1 MRLSLSFV
9 VAGLAATVV
18 PAAAQPPLPPEPPR
32 VVVRDAARTA
42 HAYQGHNTGPEQTER
57 FSRKI
62 KLGADGRVSITNISG
77 DISVASG
84 SGDEV
89 SIEAV
94 KRTRGEKSE
103 LALVQITVDDRP
115 GRIDVRTESD
125 QNRSDRGR
133 RGNSVSVDYTVTVPA
148 SAGVELHSISGTVKV
163 MAVHGAVRAE
173 TISGDV
179 TTTDTPRLELAKS
192 VSGDVSFG
200 GVAEGDVIVGSVS
213 GNVSARAVKARGLDI
228 GSVSGNVT
236 LADVACERLMVKS
249 VSGNVGYSG
258 TIAKAGRYEI
268 NSHSGN
274 VRLTLAN
281 PPGFELTASSFSG
294 SIRSELPLTIGGDSS
309 HTSSA
314 TSTDGNGD
322 RRRSSSVNSHNIRAT
337 YGDGSATISVR
348 TFSGD
353 VVIAK
358 Q

>member
-1 MRLSLSFV
+1 MRLILSFV
-9 VAGLAATVV
+9 VAGFAATVV
-18 PAAAQPPLPPEPPR
+18 PAAAQPPLPPDPPR
-32 VVVRDAARTA
+32 VIARDAMRTS
-42 HAYQGHNTGPEQTER
+42 HAYQGHSNGPEQTER

-62 KLGADGRVSITNISG
+62 KLGRDGRLSITNISG
-77 DISVASG
+77 DITVTGG
-84 SGDEV
+84 SGDDV

-94 KRTRGEKSE
+94 KRTHGDKSE

-115 GRIDVRTESD
+115 GRVDVRTETES
-125 QNRSDRGR
+125 NRSDRGR
-133 RGNSVSVDYTVTVPA
+133 RGNGVSVDYSVTVPA
-148 SAGVELHSISGTVKV
+148 SAGVELHSVSGTVKIT
-163 MAVHGAVRAE
+163 AVHGAVRAE

-179 TTTDTPRLELAKS
+179 TTSDTPKLELAKS
-192 VSGDVSFG
+192 VSGDVSFS
-200 GVAEGDVIVGSVS
+200 GVADGDVIVGSIS
-213 GNVSARAVKARGLDI
+213 GNVSAKAVKVRGLDVN
-228 GSVSGNVT
+228 SVSGNVT
-236 LADVACERLMVKS
+236 LGDVACERLTVKS

-309 HTSSA
+309 RNSSTTA
-314 TSTDGNGD
+314 DGNTD
-322 RRRSSSVNSHNIRAT
+322 RHRTSSVNSHNMRAT